1 MTRAITI
8 GAATA
13 AALVALSFASS
24 AAADT
29 CWNHNGSVMRLTANG
44 QDRTFSYEQPRST
57 LVNAGVG
64 RGTTLFDGV
73 RSGNRYN
80 GTAYVF
86 SRDCPGS
93 PLPYS
98 VQGSV
103 SRNDTQVTL
112 TGTRPVYANCR
123 ATGRSTTDT
132 LVFTYVSD
140 C

>member
-1 MTRAITI
+1 MARTITI
-8 GAATA
+8 GVAISAAIA
-13 AALVALSFASS
+13 AVSFASG
-24 AAADT
+24 ANADT
-29 CWNHNGSVMRLTANG
+29 CWNHNGSVMRLTASG
-44 QDRTFSYEQPRST
+44 QARTFSYEQPRSV
-57 LVNAGVG
+57 LVNAGVR
-64 RGTTLFDGV
+64 RGTTLFDGT
-73 RSGNRYN
+73 RSGNRYS

-93 PLPYS
+93 PLAYS
-98 VQGSV
+98 VRGSV

-112 TGTRPVYANCR
+112 SGSRPVYANCR